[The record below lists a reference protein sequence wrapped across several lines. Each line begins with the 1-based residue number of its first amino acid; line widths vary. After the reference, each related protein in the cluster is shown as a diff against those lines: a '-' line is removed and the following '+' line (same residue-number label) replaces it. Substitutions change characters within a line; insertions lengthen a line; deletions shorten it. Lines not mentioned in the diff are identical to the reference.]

1 MDSKQLVN
9 DIVNKR
15 LSKAK
20 KTINEELSNHV
31 LKHIE
36 RKKSDVINEA
46 ISFEPGVAKAAAA
59 GVAAAGLA
67 GAGIAKGV
75 KALHKR
81 FGAVGR
87 LKAKTDRE
95 GKKTEKAEAKKELAW
110 LKGPKKKID
119 KLNAKKH
126 KPGRGVDLTD
136 KEKKDNQKIDDQIE
150 DLTDKFN
157 NDWAKSHKKDVKK
170 GRIEGGPGNVKK
182 AKKAARAER
191 DKLEKFDKEVGKL
204 RDKLIEP
211 PEGGSLSKKDKE
223 HNKQINRDIED
234 VVNKANVEL
243 GKLDKKGLKSVE
255 TARRKED
262 EGLTDEEKEAERVE
276 KEKEAL
282 DTEITTRTGEIEKT
296 QAKMNID
303 AILGKDASEDDNQ
316 NLASQQRDLDKLVGA
331 RAELDPPEEESEEED
346 EE

>member
-36 RKKSDVINEA
+36 SKKSDVINEA

-126 KPGRGVDLTD
+126 KPGRGV
-136 KEKKDNQKIDDQIE
+136 

>member
-36 RKKSDVINEA
+36 SKRSDVINEA
-46 ISFEPGVAKAAAA
+46 ISFEPGVAKAAGA

-110 LKGPKKKID
+110 LKGPKKKIE
-119 KLNAKKH
+119 KENAKRH
-126 KPGRGVDLTD
+126 KPGRGVSLEP
-136 KEKKDNQKIDDQIE
+136 KQVKDNNKIDDQIE
-150 DLTDKFN
+150 EYANTFSITTSTLEMKCVDGWFN
-157 NDWAKSHKKDVKK
+157 V
-170 GRIEGGPGNVKK
+170 
-182 AKKAARAER
+182 
-191 DKLEKFDKEVGKL
+191 LEKYDFQDYHTHRPNILSCVYFLNCEEEAGAKLLFRNTNDFLVDYCSSESSLLPLIFHQPFPGKL
-204 RDKLIEP
+204 VIFSSHL
-211 PEGGSLSKKDKE
+211 E
-223 HNKQINRDIED
+223 HAVQQQNTNNTR
-234 VVNKANVEL
+234 
-243 GKLDKKGLKSVE
+243 
-255 TARRKED
+255 
-262 EGLTDEEKEAERVE
+262 
-276 KEKEAL
+276 
-282 DTEITTRTGEIEKT
+282 IT
-296 QAKMNID
+296 
-303 AILGKDASEDDNQ
+303 
-316 NLASQQRDLDKLVGA
+316 LAYNYK
-331 RAELDPPEEESEEED
+331 
-346 EE
+346 